1 METWITVFII
11 FAILI
16 CAFAMIYVAKE
27 FVYDAEDRRRERRR
41 ERAAEKNAESN
52 TDTNTPIKPV
62 ATDCAIVPKGMML
75 LPVDYAFKSEVSA
88 TQAETSPAQ
97 TEDPARE
104 VDENALIISRSA
116 SKTIDESYS
125 ALTKEQ
131 KKFFDGLLSY
141 ALSKENAIEYRTKT
155 EIKIKAD
162 RKPIIRLSVRKGVTV
177 AKFHL
182 ENDLMKKFRR
192 NSAEARIDV
201 KDTKVNVTDA
211 LAFETAKGL
220 IDVAVENNKRE
231 KEAAAEARRQYIAE
245 KRRLNR

>member
-1 METWITVFII
+1 METWIIIFII

-16 CAFAMIYVAKE
+16 CVFAMIYVAKE
-27 FVYDAEDRRRERRR
+27 FAYDAADRRR
-41 ERAAEKNAESN
+41 ERAAAKNAENN
-52 TDTNTPIKPV
+52 TDKNALIKPI

-75 LPVDYAFKSEVSA
+75 LPVDYAVKSEVSA
-88 TQAETSPAQ
+88 TQTEPAPVKET
-97 TEDPARE
+97 TRE
-104 VDENALIISRSA
+104 IDENALVISRSE
-116 SKTIDESYS
+116 SKTVDESY
-125 ALTKEQ
+125 AELTKEQ

-162 RKPIIRLSVRKGVTV
+162 RKPIIRISVRKGITV

-192 NSAEARIDV
+192 NSAEAKIDV
-201 KDTKVNVTDA
+201 KDTKVNITDV

-231 KEAAAEARRQYIAE
+231 KEAAAEARRQHIAA